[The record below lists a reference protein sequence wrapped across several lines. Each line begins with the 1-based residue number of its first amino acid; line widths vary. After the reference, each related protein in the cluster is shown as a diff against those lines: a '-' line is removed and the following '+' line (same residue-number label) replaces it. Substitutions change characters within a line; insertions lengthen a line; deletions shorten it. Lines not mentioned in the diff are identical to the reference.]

1 MNKIDTKKLVSISI
15 LIAINV
21 ILTRH
26 LSIQTELLRISFNF
40 IPIALTSALYGPRL
54 GGIAS
59 VIADT
64 IGMILFPFGN
74 FFFGFTLSA
83 FLIGYIFGLFFYE
96 KEITIKR
103 IVLASLVVAVGVGLG
118 LNTLWVSILSGTGY
132 LALLKI
138 RGIQAIITLVLYI
151 VVLNMTLNRL
161 VKVSK
166 AYA

>member
-26 LSIQTELLRISFNF
+26 LSIQTDLFRLSFNF
-40 IPIALTSALYGPRL
+40 IPIALTSALYGPKL

-59 VIADT
+59 VVADT
-64 IGMILFPFGN
+64 IGMILFPYGN

-83 FLIGYIFGLFFYE
+83 FLTGYVFGLFFYE
-96 KEITIKR
+96 KEINLNR
-103 IVLASLVVAVGVGLG
+103 ILIASVLVAVGIGLG
-118 LNTLWVSILSGTGY
+118 LNTLWVSILSGANY
-132 LALLKI
+132 LALLKV
-138 RGIQAIITLVLYI
+138 RGVQAVIVLTSYT
-151 VVLNMTLNRL
+151 VFLNMILGRL